1 MQTGSNFLR
10 TTPVVLNLIIINSL
24 VFLAESLSGSLD
36 TQTSWMM
43 DTFALHHYKSD
54 VFEPYQL
61 VTHMFMHGSLMHL
74 IFNMFVLWMFGTM
87 MEKVFGSKRFLI
99 FYMICGIGAGLAQ
112 LGSYVYNF
120 WEIDHTVLSQFD
132 FDRYQQILRAN
143 ATVGAS
149 GAIMGVLA
157 AFGYLFPNTPL
168 MIIPIPIPIKAKW
181 VILSFI
187 ALDIFGAFSQTS
199 GDNVAHLAHVGGAVI
214 GFLIVFFWNN
224 TNKRNFL

>member
-87 MEKVFGSKRFLI
+87 MERVFGSKRFLI